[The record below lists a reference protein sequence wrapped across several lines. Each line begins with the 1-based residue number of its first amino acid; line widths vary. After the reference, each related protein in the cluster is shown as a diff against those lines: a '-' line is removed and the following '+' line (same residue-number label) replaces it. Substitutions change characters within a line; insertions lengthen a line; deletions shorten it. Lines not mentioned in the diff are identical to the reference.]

1 MAVRVSTSQLFA
13 QGVDLLRDRFAELA
27 RTQRQLATGRRIAT
41 PSEDPAGMASVLRAA
56 EAIARTEQH
65 QRNITVLRARLG
77 AEEAALAGA
86 ASILQRAR
94 ELAVRG
100 ANDTLSASDREAVAR
115 EVDGL
120 VDDLLAAANA
130 TDGAGNYLFAGN
142 RVRTE
147 PFARAASGGGFSY
160 RGDQGQARLE
170 AGPGQRLALGDP
182 GSRVFMDVP
191 AGNGTFVTG
200 YGAGNAGTGIIDLGT
215 VVDPAA
221 WVADT
226 YTIRFTSATAWE
238 VRDSGGALVASGTYA
253 SGAAIAFRGVEVA
266 ITGAPAA
273 GDTFT
278 VAPDTGADTFSALE
292 ALARALRAPGG
303 TPAERARRRMDLD
316 RALAR
321 IDQGLARLLE
331 VRAEVGAR
339 LNAADLQEQV
349 NEELLLAMRRARS
362 RTEDLDYAE
371 AASRMQRQLL
381 ALEAAQRSFARVA
394 GLSLF
399 QYL

>member
-1 MAVRVSTSQLFA
+1 MGVRISTSQLFA

-41 PSEDPAGMASVLRAA
+41 PSEDPAAMAGLVRAG
-56 EAIARTEQH
+56 EVIARTEQH
-65 QRNITVLRARLG
+65 QRNVVTLRARLG

-86 ASILQRAR
+86 AAILQRAR

-100 ANDTLSASDREAVAR
+100 ANDTLSAADREAIAR

-120 VDDLLAAANA
+120 VEDLLAAANA
-130 TDGAGNYLFAGN
+130 TDGNGNYLFAGY

-147 PFARAASGGGFSY
+147 PFARKSGGGFEY
-160 RGDQGQARLE
+160 RGDEGQPRLE
-170 AGPGQRLALGDP
+170 IGPGQRVALGDP
-182 GSRVFMDVP
+182 GSRVFARVP
-191 AGNGTFVTG
+191 TGNGTFVTG
-200 YGAGNAGTGIIDLGT
+200 YGAANAGTGVIGIGT
-215 VVDPAA
+215 VVDPTA
-221 WVADT
+221 WVPDD
-226 YTIRFTSATAWE
+226 YTIVFTTATSWE
-238 VRDSGGALVASGTYA
+238 VRDSASNVIASGSYT
-253 SGAAIAFRGVEVA
+253 SGGAIAFRGIEVA
-266 ITGAPAA
+266 ITGEPAA

-278 VAPDTGADTFSALE
+278 VKPARPRDVFSALE
-292 ALARALRAPGG
+292 ALAAALRAPGG

-316 RALAR
+316 RALQD
-321 IDQGLARLLE
+321 IGQGLERLLE

-339 LNAADLQEQV
+339 LNAVDLQEQV

-362 RTEDLDYAE
+362 RVEDLDYAE
-371 AASRMQRQLL
+371 TASRMQRQLL
-381 ALEAAQRSFARVA
+381 ALQAAQKSFSRVA